1 MDYGM
6 DMEGME
12 GYGDEMG
19 DMMDE
24 YGEEGSHGQVRF
36 TISNITINAFHSLKE
51 TTTPLTLTKTHSL
64 HIYHLL
70 TKWERSGEKS

>member
-24 YGEEGSHGQVRF
+24 YGEEGSHQVSF
-36 TISNITINAFHSLKE
+36 KISNITINALHSLKE
-51 TTTPLTLTKTHSL
+51 TTTPLTLTKILNS
-64 HIYHLL
+64 HICHR
-70 TKWERSGEKS
+70 WIR